1 MNLKA
6 IHLATVG
13 EKEHVL
19 MSTGDKHLFDDIVFF
34 QAHARD
40 ALAAALLSTIGSHG
54 NTLDVTGMG
63 DGDDHILVGNEVLY
77 IEIALRRCDL
87 GAALIAKLAGDL
99 AHLLFNHTQNLL
111 LMGKKVL
118 VVGNGAAQTVQFF
131 LDLIALKTGQ
141 ATQLHLKDGGG
152 LFGRETKAL
161 DQASRSLGIG
171 TRRTDNR
178 DDLVDMVESHE
189 IALEDVRASLSLL
202 KVKTRAAGNDIN
214 LMIDVVLQHLA
225 QGETLGHAVDKRQ
238 VVGAK
243 RGL

>member
-1 MNLKA
+1 
-6 IHLATVG
+6 
-13 EKEHVL
+13 
-19 MSTGDKHLFDDIVFF
+19 MS
-34 QAHARD
+34 
-40 ALAAALLSTIGSHG
+40 
-54 NTLDVTGMG
+54 

-141 ATQLHLKDGGG
+141 ATQLHLEDGGG
-152 LFGRETKAL
+152 LFGREAKAL

-189 IALEDVRASLSLL
+189 IALEDMRASLSLL
-202 KVKTRAAGNDIN
+202 KVKARAAGNDVN

-225 QGETLGHAVDKRQ
+225 QRETLGHAIDKRQ